1 MGNGRLSKEDS
12 VKRMITVIDLY
23 CDKGKSIK
31 EISEIT
37 GIKESYLRF
46 YLSRNNIN
54 RCGYYGKDISVGYR
68 IKRKYIKS
76 NYLLLLIDNKEKDP
90 LSNISIPKQEH
101 EEVIEKPNT
110 KFKAKRSPK
119 MVYNSDVKK
128 PYTIIDKDI
137 GLVLY
142 KGQVAKILNKEEL
155 RRLFIED
162 GILDEYAE

>member
-1 MGNGRLSKEDS
+1 MGKVRLSKEDS
-12 VKRMITVIDLY
+12 VKRIVDVIDLY
-23 CDKGKSIK
+23 CDKEKSIK

-46 YLSRNNIN
+46 YLSRNKIT

-90 LSNISIPKQEH
+90 LPNISISKQE
-101 EEVIEKPNT
+101 EEIIKNPNN
-110 KFKAKRSPK
+110 KLKAKRSPK
-119 MVYNSDVKK
+119 IVCNNDMKK
-128 PYTIIDKDI
+128 PYTIIDRDI